1 MKEKHTY
8 DDYLEAVKKDPDFNG
23 ECSGIIQ
30 TYAMRF
36 MAQDERVKA
45 GEMDAP
51 LYLND
56 ER

>member
-8 DDYLEAVKKDPDFNG
+8 DDYLEAVKKDPDFKG
-23 ECSGIIQ
+23 ECSGVIQ

-36 MAQDERVKA
+36 SVQDKMVKA

-51 LYLND
+51 LYLKD